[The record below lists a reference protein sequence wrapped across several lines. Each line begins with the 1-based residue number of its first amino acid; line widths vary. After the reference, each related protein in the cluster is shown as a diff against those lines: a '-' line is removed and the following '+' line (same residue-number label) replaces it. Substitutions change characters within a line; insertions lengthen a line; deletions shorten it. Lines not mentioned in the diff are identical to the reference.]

1 MTGTDDEGLPPRRAD
16 EAIAAALGTDPDE
29 APVRTEKELDAAR
42 ARELERDVHGVL
54 RLRRR
59 LGLGQIA
66 FANRYQVPLG
76 TLRNWEQGRRSP
88 TGRQRCCWPRSRP
101 IPRGWH
107 GRPSTPAIRPTSP
120 ATLAGRP
127 ERQPQAGKC
136 IFQGA
141 WGRTRRGA
149 GAGCG
154 MRPSGGVA
162 STHTLMRMGH
172 A

>member
-16 EAIAAALGTDPDE
+16 EAIAAAVGTDPDE

-76 TLRNWEQGRRSP
+76 TLRNWEQGRAEPDRSAKVLLAAISADP
-88 TGRQRCCWPRSRP
+88 EGVARAAEHA
-101 IPRGWH
+101 GD
-107 GRPSTPAIRPTSP
+107 PAY
-120 ATLAGRP
+120 LAGDP
-127 ERQPQAGKC
+127 
-136 IFQGA
+136 
-141 WGRTRRGA
+141 RRA
-149 GAGCG
+149 A
-154 MRPSGGVA
+154 
-162 STHTLMRMGH
+162 
-172 A
+172 